1 MITTN
6 NKKLLKLGMISAIAA
21 TVTACSSIPKPQ
33 MSIGA
38 DAMGRSIPERI
49 SDSSIELT
57 ARRNLATIPGINE
70 NNVRIAIDSYRR
82 DVLLTGEVPSESVKM
97 EVGRTIESMR
107 DVDKVFNYMTVTETP
122 KSQSHTVQENYL
134 RSKINAR
141 LLANRDIKSSQYKVV
156 VRDRTAYVMGYMTPA
171 QQEYVLNAIQAT
183 PGMEMA
189 VTLTSLVGDAE
200 AHISTELGTNAIS
213 ESGEV
218 YNDINNGYALQEV
231 YTPNAGTTA
240 PINAAPVMGGQ

>member
-6 NKKLLKLGMISAIAA
+6 NNKLLKLGMISAIAA

-122 KSQSHTVQENYL
+122 KSQSHTMQENYL

-189 VTLTSLVGDAE
+189 VTLTSLVGDPE
-200 AHISTELGTNAIS
+200 SHISTELGTNAIS

>member
-134 RSKINAR
+134 R
-141 LLANRDIKSSQYKVV
+141 LVV
-156 VRDRTAYVMGYMTPA
+156 PGDRCGA
-171 QQEYVLNAIQAT
+171 
-183 PGMEMA
+183 
-189 VTLTSLVGDAE
+189 
-200 AHISTELGTNAIS
+200 
-213 ESGEV
+213 
-218 YNDINNGYALQEV
+218 
-231 YTPNAGTTA
+231 
-240 PINAAPVMGGQ
+240 